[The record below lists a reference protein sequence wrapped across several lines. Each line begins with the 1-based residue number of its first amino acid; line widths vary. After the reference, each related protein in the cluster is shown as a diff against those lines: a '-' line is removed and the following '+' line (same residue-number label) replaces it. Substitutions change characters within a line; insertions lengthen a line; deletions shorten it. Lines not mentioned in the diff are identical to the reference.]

1 MLIPLGFAEPRKED
15 LILHSPLILTLE
27 KLTCKFGISI
37 LPAVVLADV
46 LLAWAEEGQVPERAR
61 VFLLLNKNM
70 KDLLIRKREWGQQ
83 VYERERIPD
92 WMLIPGRMHIL
103 GGS

>member
-1 MLIPLGFAEPRKED
+1 MLIPLGFSEPRKED

-46 LLAWAEEGQVPERAR
+46 LLA
-61 VFLLLNKNM
+61 
-70 KDLLIRKREWGQQ
+70 
-83 VYERERIPD
+83 
-92 WMLIPGRMHIL
+92 
-103 GGS
+103 